1 LNLIINFN
9 IITQSNINMINYQE
23 LYEILNNN
31 INKENKKIKKILKII
46 DYNSIYMNEHEFNYI
61 LQLIST
67 NDKKNIINYIKYI
80 KLIKFTHKI
89 EL

>member
-1 LNLIINFN
+1 
-9 IITQSNINMINYQE
+9 MDNYQE
-23 LYEILNNN
+23 LYDILNNH
-31 INKENKKIKKILKII
+31 INKEDKEMKKILKII

-67 NDKKNIINYIKYI
+67 NDKKNIINYIKNI
-80 KLIKFTHKI
+80 KLIKCTQKI

>member
-1 LNLIINFN
+1 
-9 IITQSNINMINYQE
+9 MINYQE

-31 INKENKKIKKILKII
+31 INKEDKEMKKILKII

-67 NDKKNIINYIKYI
+67 NDKINIINYIKYI